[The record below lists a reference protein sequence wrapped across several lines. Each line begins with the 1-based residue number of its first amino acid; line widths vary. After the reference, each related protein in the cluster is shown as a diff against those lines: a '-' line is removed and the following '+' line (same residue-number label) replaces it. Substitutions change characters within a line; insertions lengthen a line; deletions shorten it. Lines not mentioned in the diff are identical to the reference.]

1 MDLFLWKG
9 IGLVQKFIWV
19 FLCYLNET
27 FGQLNILF
35 TLLWSHQWYQ
45 YILTFIYQLPR
56 TGFAG
61 ISWKWIDVLNQT
73 VVVQSLSCVQ
83 LSVTLWAAA
92 CQAFLSFTVSQ
103 SLLQVLSVELVR
115 PSNHLILCHPHL
127 LLPSI
132 FPRIRVFSNESVLAS
147 GGQSAGVSASVSV
160 IPMNI

>member
-61 ISWKWIDVLNQT
+61 ISWKLIDVLNQT

-103 SLLQVLSVELVR
+103 SLRQVLSVELVR
-115 PSNHLILCHPHL
+115 PSNHLILCHPHF